1 MTDTFTDDDLPPY
14 AADDALAAEYVVG
27 VLDLAE
33 RLAVE
38 RRIATDA
45 PFASCVTAW
54 ENRLAGMNEAFVP
67 APPPADL
74 LPRLES
80 RLFAAKA
87 ETARPRWFGWL
98 AGALTA
104 AVLVLAVYAVLPARQ
119 AALLVTLATADQ
131 SLVYQAAFRGEELTV
146 NRVSGAAA
154 PEGQVHELWIIAPD
168 AAPVS
173 LGLLGAEPLNL
184 AYPEPPAG
192 WVLAVSVEPAGG
204 SPTGAP
210 TGPVIL
216 TAEIGT

>member
-1 MTDTFTDDDLPPY
+1 MTDTFTDDDLPPD
-14 AADDALAAEYVVG
+14 AADDVLAAEYVLG

-45 PFASCVTAW
+45 PFASRVTAW
-54 ENRLAGMNEAFVP
+54 ENRLAGMNEAFAP

-74 LPRLES
+74 LPRLER
-80 RLFAAKA
+80 RLFARA
-87 ETARPRWFGWL
+87 EKARPRWFGWL

-104 AVLVLAVYAVLPARQ
+104 AVLVLAVYAVLPGRQ
-119 AALLVTLATADQ
+119 AALLVTLATTDQ
-131 SLVYQAAFRGEELTV
+131 SLVYQAAFRGAELTV
-146 NRVSGAAA
+146 NRVTGAAA

-173 LGLLGAEPLNL
+173 LGLLGAAPLSI

-216 TAEIGT
+216 TAEIGA